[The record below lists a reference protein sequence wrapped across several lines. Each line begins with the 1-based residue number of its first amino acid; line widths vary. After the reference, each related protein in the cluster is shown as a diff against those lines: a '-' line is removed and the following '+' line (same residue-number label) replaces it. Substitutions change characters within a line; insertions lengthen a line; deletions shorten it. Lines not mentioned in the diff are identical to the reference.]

1 MTRNKI
7 NEDYLN
13 WMYSIVADKK
23 LQRHSSYRKL
33 LSRLHA
39 IDFSYSMNMDGNRA
53 ADGENLRYR
62 FGDDVGIEPA
72 IVSTFLDD
80 KPCSVLEMMVALSI
94 RCEEHIMGDQDIGD
108 RTGLWFWGMIEN
120 LGLISMTDTAFNKK
134 KVDDAIDILL
144 NREYEPNGRGGLF
157 TVKNHRDNLRE
168 VEIWYQL
175 MWYLN
180 EIM

>member
-7 NEDYLN
+7 NDDYIN

-23 LQRHSSYRKL
+23 IQRRSSYLKL
-33 LSRLHA
+33 LKHLHT
-39 IDFSYSMNMDGNRA
+39 IDFSYSMTMDGNRA

-62 FGDDVGIEPA
+62 FGDEAGLEPP
-72 IVSTFLDD
+72 IVTTFLDD
-80 KPCSVLEMMVALSI
+80 KPCSVLEMMVALAI
-94 RCEEHIMGDQDIGD
+94 RCEEHIMGDHDIGD

-120 LGLISMTDTAFNKK
+120 LGLFSMTDTAFNKRR
-134 KVDDAIDILL
+134 VDEIIDIFL
-144 NREYEPNGRGGLF
+144 NREYEPDGKGGLF
-157 TVKNHRDNLRE
+157 TVKNHREDLRDI
-168 VEIWYQL
+168 EIWYQL